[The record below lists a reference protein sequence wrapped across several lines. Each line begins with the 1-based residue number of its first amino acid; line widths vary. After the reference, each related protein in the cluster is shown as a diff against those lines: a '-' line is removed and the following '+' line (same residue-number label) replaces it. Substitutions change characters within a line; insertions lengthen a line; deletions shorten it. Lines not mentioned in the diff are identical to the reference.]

1 VRIEAKNIKTLIMNQ
16 ELITKEQMISQEIGE
31 EISLEQAA
39 KMVKNHHDK
48 MGAEASHAFSIS
60 KEEIAMILNQP
71 GCVGITF
78 KEAIN
83 DEGVKTL
90 VYGGVDFK
98 GNGILEIVT
107 VDEMGKLDFEQ
118 GKIGIIKATG
128 GSNVL
133 PTKSWFQ
140 F

>member
-1 VRIEAKNIKTLIMNQ
+1 MNQ

-60 KEEIAMILNQP
+60 KIEIEKILNQP
-71 GCVGITF
+71 GCMGITF

-83 DEGVKTL
+83 EEGIKTL
-90 VYGGVDFK
+90 VFGGIDTK

-118 GKIGIIKATG
+118 GKIGVIKAVGG